1 MPQSEV
7 PLPPQAP
14 VPDKREIVRLLSNE
28 ANQQELFRRADA
40 VRKENVGD
48 EVHLRGLIE
57 FPIFAAITAC
67 IAVSAAAIRTSA
79 VTVWTRRNWWKPPAR
94 LPIWALRPLLCSR
107 VKICITLKTACA
119 G

>member
-48 EVHLRGLIE
+48 EVHLRGLI
-57 FPIFAAITAC
+57 
-67 IAVSAAAIRTSA
+67 
-79 VTVWTRRNWWKPPAR
+79 
-94 LPIWALRPLLCSR
+94 
-107 VKICITLKTACA
+107 
-119 G
+119 